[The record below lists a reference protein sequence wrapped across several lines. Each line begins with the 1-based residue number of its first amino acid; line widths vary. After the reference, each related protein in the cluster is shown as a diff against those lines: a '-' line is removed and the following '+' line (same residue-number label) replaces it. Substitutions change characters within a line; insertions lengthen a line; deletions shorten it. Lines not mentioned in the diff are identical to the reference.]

1 MWNESKTKG
10 FSLVELLIVVGIILI
25 LASLAIPNFMRARRS
40 ANEASAVGSLKAIA
54 SGQLV
59 YRHTQGVYADLN
71 KLNQDTVI
79 DSVLGSGSKSGYVFD
94 SAAGSA
100 PDLQFTATAE
110 PAVSTGWTATGARFF
125 YVDETQVIRFKVTG
139 PADSTSSPLD

>member
-1 MWNESKTKG
+1 MWNKSKVKG
-10 FSLVELLIVVGIILI
+10 FSLIELLIVVGIILI

-59 YRHTQGVYADLN
+59 YRHTQGVYTDLN
-71 KLNQDTVI
+71 QLNQDTVV
-79 DSVLGSGSKSGYVFD
+79 DSVLGSGSKSGYVFE
-94 SAAGSA
+94 SAAGGA
-100 PDLQFTATAE
+100 PDLQFTAAAT
-110 PAVSTGWTATGARFF
+110 PSVSTGWTATGTRFF
-125 YVDETQVIRFKVTG
+125 YVDETQVIRFKVDG